1 MTLNQDFTRYRVNT
15 GRWETDIDS
24 DIYLWISNL
33 HQFAHGRTLDQYDIT
48 TLLPRFCVTSQISI
62 CYSVQTSQNWVSKG
76 LPCQQRR
83 NERSMIVVIGYVCL
97 EYRYSVRN
105 KITYGLTWPTILITR
120 EAIRNIFGVS
130 PLVTQQSVNHTKPYI
145 ILFLFY
151 WPKHQR
157 SINTSFMTIKY
168 FLFELA

>member
-1 MTLNQDFTRYRVNT
+1 MTLNQVFRRYRVNT
-15 GRWETDIDS
+15 GRWETDIDT
-24 DIYLWISNL
+24 DIYLWINNL

-62 CYSVQTSQNWVSKG
+62 CYSVQTSQYWVSKG
-76 LPCQQRR
+76 RPCRQRR

-105 KITYGLTWPTILITR
+105 KITYGLTWSTILITR

-157 SINTSFMTIKY
+157 SINTS
-168 FLFELA
+168 LRR